1 MSSIPLPVLEHD
13 LRAALARV
21 LRGESL
27 VVVDGS
33 RRIAQI
39 TPLAQ
44 DESNEPPAGS
54 LVDFFLRSPLRDS
67 RLDLERDRAAQREGI
82 EF

>member
-1 MSSIPLPVLEHD
+1 M
-13 LRAALARV
+13 
-21 LRGESL
+21 
-27 VVVDGS
+27 VDGS

-44 DESNEPPAGS
+44 DESSEPPAGS

-67 RLDLERDRAAQREGI
+67 GLDLERDCSAQREGI
-82 EF
+82 KF